1 MRWNT
6 PVLVWLLPV
15 VYLMA
20 FLSPLMAGE
29 VTDEFDGPNLDS
41 KLWVIKEAGNASHSI
56 KDGVLTMSSPTVDSS
71 SILYFP
77 INIADLDI
85 TFEVA
90 MDTSSM
96 GDHIVMGGLAGLME
110 PAINTEIGW
119 NWLSLF
125 LLVPNNAILKQD
137 PDQPGQAF
145 PPTASEVP
153 YDPGWRVF
161 KIEFGEDKTIFYIDD
176 KEVGEVEK
184 NKKLEERYFH
194 LSPDDFTSHYSGEV
208 AIEYIRISGPGA
220 DVLAVEPL
228 GRLATTWA
236 KVKG

>member
-1 MRWNT
+1 MRWNI
-6 PVLVWLLPV
+6 PVLVRLLPV
-15 VYLMA
+15 VYLMT
-20 FLSPLMAGE
+20 FLNPLMAGE

-96 GDHIVMGGLAGLME
+96 GDHIVMGGSAGLME

-220 DVLAVEPL
+220 DVLAVAPVDK
-228 GRLATTWA
+228 LAATWA

>member
-1 MRWNT
+1 MRVNI
-6 PVLVWLLPV
+6 PVLLGFLSV
-15 VYLMA
+15 VYLVT
-20 FLSPLMAGE
+20 FPKQLMARE
-29 VTDEFDGPNLDS
+29 VTDEFDSPNLDP
-41 KLWVIKEAGNASHSI
+41 KLWVIKEAGSASHSI
-56 KDGVLTMSSPTVDSS
+56 KGGVLTMSSPSVESS

-85 TFEVA
+85 NFEVA
-90 MDTSSM
+90 MDTSNM

-137 PDQPGQAF
+137 PEQPGQAF
-145 PPTASEVP
+145 PPTAFEVP
-153 YDPGWRVF
+153 YEPGWRVF
-161 KIEFGEDKTIFYIDD
+161 RIEFGEDKTVFYIDD

-184 NKKLEERYFH
+184 NKKIEERYFH

-208 AIEYIRISGPGA
+208 AVEYITISGPGA

-228 GRLATTWA
+228 GKLATTWA

>member
-1 MRWNT
+1 MKTMGTFPFPFAPFW
-6 PVLVWLLPV
+6 
-15 VYLMA
+15 A
-20 FLSPLMAGE
+20 SAG
-29 VTDEFDGPNLDS
+29 V
-41 KLWVIKEAGNASHSI
+41 AGAETERHH
-56 KDGVLTMSSPTVDSS
+56 
-71 SILYFP
+71 
-77 INIADLDI
+77 IADLDI

-125 LLVPNNAILKQD
+125 LLAPGNAIL
-137 PDQPGQAF
+137 
-145 PPTASEVP
+145 
-153 YDPGWRVF
+153 

-220 DVLAVEPL
+220 DVLAVKPL
-228 GRLATTWA
+228 DKLATTWA

>member
-1 MRWNT
+1 MRWNI

-96 GDHIVMGGLAGLME
+96 GDHIVMGGSAGLME

-161 KIEFGEDKTIFYIDD
+161 KIEFGEDKTIFYI
-176 KEVGEVEK
+176 ETTGSC
-184 NKKLEERYFH
+184 N
-194 LSPDDFTSHYSGEV
+194 
-208 AIEYIRISGPGA
+208 IELRSTFLYIYLHFILTVTGNRS
-220 DVLAVEPL
+220 
-228 GRLATTWA
+228 
-236 KVKG
+236 